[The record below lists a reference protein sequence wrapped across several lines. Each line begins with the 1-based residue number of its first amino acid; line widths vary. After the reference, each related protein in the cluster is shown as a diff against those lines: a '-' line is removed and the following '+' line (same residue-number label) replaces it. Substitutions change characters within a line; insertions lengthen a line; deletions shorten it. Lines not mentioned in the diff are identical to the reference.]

1 MKLRNFRSKWP
12 WTQTKILLWAC
23 VETVVQTSLLY
34 FYFYFNL
41 KLYFFLLPP
50 LAHPS
55 PLITTSSTCRRSPPP
70 PTNDTPF
77 FSYLFFFFSPSIL
90 PTKLIFPFLHLLL
103 HLTANQQH
111 HACRCRSWRNLTELT
126 MPAVAPIETH
136 TSIFNF
142 FFKKNNKKNK
152 GREKEVILNKSFK
165 KGQNAHLFG

>member
-1 MKLRNFRSKWP
+1 MLISHHYVKLRNFGSKWP

-23 VETVVQTSLLY
+23 VETIVQTSLLY

-90 PTKLIFPFLHLLL
+90 PTKLIFPFLHLL
-103 HLTANQQH
+103 
-111 HACRCRSWRNLTELT
+111 
-126 MPAVAPIETH
+126 PA
-136 TSIFNF
+136 TSHCQPTTPCPS
-142 FFKKNNKKNK
+142 
-152 GREKEVILNKSFK
+152 VPLMA
-165 KGQNAHLFG
+165 QPY